1 MSNFSAQI
9 KINASK
15 EQVWA
20 VLSDLGSIYKWNPGV
35 SHSYS
40 TSESSGGEGATRHC
54 DIQTPLKGYLEERAF
69 DWREGESFK
78 IDIYD
83 TNFPLKRNVV
93 QFSLRT
99 DGSDT
104 VVEVSPE
111 YQLKFGALG
120 AVMDRLAFNRQFRKG
135 MTGLLTG
142 LKYYVET
149 GEEVI
154 DRVPIK
160 EGGSRQQRSGS
171 NHPA

>member
-9 KINASK
+9 KINAPK

-35 SHSYS
+35 SHSYC
-40 TSESSGGEGATRHC
+40 TSDSSGGEGATRHC

-78 IDIYD
+78 IEIYD
-83 TNFPLKRNVV
+83 TNFPLKRNII
-93 QFSLRT
+93 QFSLRA
-99 DGSDT
+99 DGSYT
-104 VVEVSPE
+104 IVEVSPE

-135 MTGLLTG
+135 MKGLLEG
-142 LKYYVET
+142 LKYHVET
-149 GEEVI
+149 GEEVG
-154 DRVPIK
+154 DRVPTLAV
-160 EGGSRQQRSGS
+160 G
-171 NHPA
+171 A

>member
-9 KINASK
+9 KITAPK

-35 SHSYS
+35 SHSHS

-54 DIQTPLKGYLEERAF
+54 DIQTPLKGYLEERAL
-69 DWREGESFK
+69 DWHEGESFK

-83 TNFPLKRNVV
+83 TNFPLKKNVV
-93 QFSLRT
+93 QFSLRA

-149 GEEVI
+149 GEEVANK
-154 DRVPIK
+154 VP
-160 EGGSRQQRSGS
+160 SLASG
-171 NHPA
+171 

>member
-1 MSNFSAQI
+1 MSNFSAHI
-9 KINASK
+9 KIYAPK

-35 SHSYS
+35 AYSYS
-40 TSESSGGEGATRHC
+40 TSDSSGGEGATRHC
-54 DIQTPLKGYLEERAF
+54 DIQGPLKGYLEERAF

-78 IDIYD
+78 IEIYD
-83 TNFPLKRNVV
+83 TNFPLKRNIV
-93 QFSLRT
+93 QFSLRA

-104 VVEVSPE
+104 IVEVSPE

-149 GEEVI
+149 GEEVANK
-154 DRVPIK
+154 VP
-160 EGGSRQQRSGS
+160 SLASG
-171 NHPA
+171 

>member
-9 KINASK
+9 KITAPK

-20 VLSDLGSIYKWNPGV
+20 VLSDLGSIYKWNPGIA
-35 SHSYS
+35 HSYS
-40 TSESSGGEGATRHC
+40 TSETSGCEGATRHC

-83 TNFPLKRNVV
+83 TNFPLKKNVV
-93 QFSLRT
+93 QFSLRA

-111 YQLKFGALG
+111 YQLKFGVLG

-142 LKYYVET
+142 LKFYVET
-149 GEEVI
+149 GEEVANK
-154 DRVPIK
+154 VP
-160 EGGSRQQRSGS
+160 SLASG
-171 NHPA
+171 

>member
-1 MSNFSAQI
+1 MSNFSAHI
-9 KINASK
+9 KINAPK

-40 TSESSGGEGATRHC
+40 TSESSGSEGATRHC
-54 DIQTPLKGYLEERAF
+54 DIKSPLKGYLEERAF
-69 DWREGESFK
+69 DWRDGEGFK

-93 QFSLRT
+93 QFSLRA

-104 VVEVSPE
+104 IVEVSPE

-135 MTGLLTG
+135 MKGLLEG
-142 LKYYVET
+142 LRYHVET
-149 GEEVI
+149 GEEVG
-154 DRVPIK
+154 DRVPTLPV
-160 EGGSRQQRSGS
+160 SQ
-171 NHPA
+171 A